1 MVLATDVGIR
11 HVDPHRHLD
20 TRLWSLGELKEAVLA
35 VIHRLAC
42 GRLHQVWGNLQTDSL
57 AQSAAH
63 NTHRPEADQG
73 ERGCRCL
80 NTHLCLYAAILQH
93 YMQREHQTQ
102 YHLEV

>member
-1 MVLATDVGIR
+1 MVLVTDVGIR

-80 NTHLCLYAAILQH
+80 NTHL
-93 YMQREHQTQ
+93 
-102 YHLEV
+102 